1 MMRKIY
7 CEITSIRGR
16 VGFNLPEKEMSG
28 DIAMTRV
35 SPPTYLR
42 TPSDGLGRILPPKL
56 HMNFTLL
63 LGDLSSAIDVSGTS
77 LLVFDFCL

>member
-1 MMRKIY
+1 
-7 CEITSIRGR
+7 
-16 VGFNLPEKEMSG
+16 MSG
-28 DIAMTRV
+28 DTAITRV

-77 LLVFDFCL
+77 LLAFGCRLEGTEMRSRIT